1 MLLDNNCSFISQFFT
16 EEEVQQI
23 HSEAK
28 NLPLDSGKVGMKASA
43 DPDGEEI
50 NGNLVNQTIRK
61 SDIKWFTK
69 ERPMSPN
76 LVEKI
81 HQGVGDVVAANGWE
95 EWEYEYLEDLQYT
108 IYNHRPDG
116 TKGDFYTWHT
126 DAVFKQYGD
135 KQRKLSFSLQ
145 LSSPDDYEGG
155 AFEYIDA
162 HKTFDRLVPNQKTL
176 QLDDIV
182 KSLPFSAKEKGT
194 IIVFPSHVH
203 HQVKPVTHGTRIS
216 LVGWMV
222 GKNWK

>member
-1 MLLDNNCSFISQFFT
+1 MLLDTTCSFISKFFT

-23 HSEAK
+23 HSEAV
-28 NLPLDSGKVGMKASA
+28 NLPLDVGKVGMKET
-43 DPDGEEI
+43 DPDGEETK
-50 NGNLVNQTIRK
+50 GQLVNDTIRK
-61 SDIKWFTK
+61 SDIKWFTQEK
-69 ERPMSPN
+69 PMSPN

-81 HQGVGDVVAANGWE
+81 HQGVGDIVTANGWE

-108 IYNHRPDG
+108 IYHHRPNSSV
-116 TKGDFYTWHT
+116 GDFYTWHT
-126 DAVFKQYGD
+126 DAGFKQYGD
-135 KQRKLSFSLQ
+135 RQRKLSFSLQ
-145 LSSPDDYEGG
+145 LSDPDDYEGG

-162 HKTFDRLVPNQKTL
+162 HKTFDRLIPNQKTL

-182 KSLPFSAKEKGT
+182 KSLPFSAKEKGS